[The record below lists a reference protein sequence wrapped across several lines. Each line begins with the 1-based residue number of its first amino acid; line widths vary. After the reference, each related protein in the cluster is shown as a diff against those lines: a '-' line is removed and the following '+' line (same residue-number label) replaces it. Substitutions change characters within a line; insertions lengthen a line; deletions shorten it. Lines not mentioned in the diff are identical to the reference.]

1 MKSIYKSF
9 ILLTVV
15 FMWTTVL
22 KAQTMQTN
30 TTGQKVVIQLSSN
43 DTLVHKSLI
52 RQLNNILNAFETIRI
67 EVVVHGP
74 GIEMMMKNA
83 RYENNL
89 QLLHKKGIKFL
100 VCQNTMKEKQIKA
113 ADLNSFTEV
122 IPAGIA
128 HIIIRQ
134 SEGWSYIKA
143 GF

>member
-1 MKSIYKSF
+1 MKSSF
-9 ILLTVV
+9 KYFMMLTVILI
-15 FMWTTVL
+15 WTTVL
-22 KAQTMQTN
+22 KAQTMQTSK
-30 TTGQKVVIQLSSN
+30 TGHKVVVQLSNN

-52 RQLNNILNAFETIRI
+52 RQLNNILNAFETVSI

-74 GIEMMMKNA
+74 GIDMMMRNA
-83 RYENNL
+83 PYENNL
-89 QLLHKKGIKFL
+89 HLLSGKGIRFL
-100 VCQNTMKEKQIKA
+100 ACQNTMNEKKIKVE
-113 ADLNSFTEV
+113 DLNDVTKV

>member
-1 MKSIYKSF
+1 
-9 ILLTVV
+9 
-15 FMWTTVL
+15 MWTTVL

-30 TTGQKVVIQLSSN
+30 TTEQKVVIQLSSN

-83 RYENNL
+83 PYENNL
-89 QLLHKKGIKFL
+89 QLLHKKGIRFL
-100 VCQNTMKEKQIKA
+100 ACQNTMKEKQIKVG
-113 ADLNSFTEV
+113 DLNYFTEV

>member
-15 FMWTTVL
+15 IMCTAVL

-30 TTGQKVVIQLSSN
+30 TTEQKVVIQLSSN

-83 RYENNL
+83 PYENNL
-89 QLLHKKGIKFL
+89 QLLHKKGIRFL
-100 VCQNTMKEKQIKA
+100 ACQNTMKEKQIKVG
-113 ADLNSFTEV
+113 DLNYFTEV